1 MDWINGGL
9 VEFQSAVH
17 QRSEMA
23 TKSKDVIY
31 TLPEQAIALKPKE
44 RYAGIVLNKDGSPS
58 HHLILLP
65 QKLKTAVQW
74 EEAKEWAAS
83 IDGELPTRQE
93 QSLLFANLKDQ
104 FTPNWHWSSEAFGFS
119 NAWFQNFGH
128 GNQDSG
134 NVNGGCHAR
143 AVRRLAI

>member
-1 MDWINGGL
+1 
-9 VEFQSAVH
+9 
-17 QRSEMA
+17 MA

-104 FTPNWHWSSEAFGFS
+104 FTQNWHWSSEAFGSS
-119 NAWFQNFGH
+119 NAWLQNCGN
-128 GNQDSG
+128 GNQFYGTVDS
-134 NVNGGCHAR
+134 NFHAR